1 MPGAVV
7 RAAHL
12 AQELGQRQQRQAA
25 AGSQSIAQRLA
36 LLEVVRGPGD
46 TLRPGRGRSRS
57 RPGHG
62 AVDSRER
69 GLLLGGPLSVDGGA
83 GALAEARPAQRPR
96 EGGLLAQRERSRS
109 RSQRSWRSPRLLGA
123 REFLGAH
130 DQARE
135 TLGRG
140 GVGSADRED
149 PGEGVHRGGR
159 ARLEAHG
166 EGGFERRPQPRP
178 AQVLLDR
185 GDSDS
190 QRRAIHALIIARL
203 RAGLSPASPH
213 TREKLGPVRFSGMG
227 TQTLTLVPETAVP
240 RVSVESRD
248 AGTRK
253 ARAGLAMSIATFAM
267 AAASA
272 IQAILYLGKFGTN
285 ARTDGFFV
293 AFALYSTFGVFS
305 QSLRVTSVPL
315 LVQPGAR
322 LSTGRFA
329 ATLLLIAVPVLLVTG
344 PLAGPLAQ
352 LIAPGLS
359 AHGRAIT
366 AAALPV
372 LGCAMV
378 LQLWA
383 AGGATVLA
391 IRDRFTTIAGAYM
404 SGAAAGLLAFLVLMD
419 HTGVQTLGWSM
430 LTMSVV
436 TSVWMLLGVRR
447 SGGFGLAA
455 PREFSAAT
463 VLAAEPSALSLAPAA
478 LARDCGVVLG
488 RTAIYLAFNVLFV
501 ITLAFGS
508 RSAAGGTTV
517 LSYAY
522 LFVSYLVAGTGMA
535 LGMSSIPDLTRE
547 ARSQQRTLV
556 AAAVPRGF
564 RYAMLIAAPAL
575 ALLIAAGA
583 PLVHAVLPRSLSAAE
598 AHTLRI
604 FGALLL
610 PWLIAALLVNF
621 LLPVLLALGRA
632 RLLGALALPLVALQL
647 AATAIGSAL
656 FGVDGAV
663 GAFWVA
669 PSCLA
674 VALLIAAA
682 GRSGAAA
689 LARELAGDGLRFLAV
704 AALAFGAGWLV
715 GAALPA
721 SEFVQAAVTGVLG
734 GALYLLGLW
743 LIARP
748 QLEVLLGAL
757 VTRPAPA

>member
-1 MPGAVV
+1 M
-7 RAAHL
+7 
-12 AQELGQRQQRQAA
+12 
-25 AGSQSIAQRLA
+25 S
-36 LLEVVRGPGD
+36 
-46 TLRPGRGRSRS
+46 
-57 RPGHG
+57 
-62 AVDSRER
+62 
-69 GLLLGGPLSVDGGA
+69 
-83 GALAEARPAQRPR
+83 
-96 EGGLLAQRERSRS
+96 
-109 RSQRSWRSPRLLGA
+109 
-123 REFLGAH
+123 
-130 DQARE
+130 
-135 TLGRG
+135 
-140 GVGSADRED
+140 
-149 PGEGVHRGGR
+149 
-159 ARLEAHG
+159 
-166 EGGFERRPQPRP
+166 
-178 AQVLLDR
+178 
-185 GDSDS
+185 
-190 QRRAIHALIIARL
+190 
-203 RAGLSPASPH
+203 
-213 TREKLGPVRFSGMG
+213 
-227 TQTLTLVPETAVP
+227 TQTLTLAPDAVAP
-240 RVSVESRD
+240 RMPVESADAD

-272 IQAILYLGKFGTN
+272 IQAILYLGRFGTN

-315 LVQPGAR
+315 LVEPGAR

-329 ATLLLIAVPVLLVTG
+329 ATLGLIAFPVLLLTG
-344 PLAGPLAQ
+344 PLAGPLAH

-359 AHGRAIT
+359 PHGRAIT

-404 SGAAAGLLAFLVLMD
+404 SGAASGLVAFLVLMA

-436 TSVWMLLGVRR
+436 TSAWMLAGVRR
-447 SGGFGLAA
+447 SGGFGAAQRGSAA
-455 PREFSAAT
+455 PAG
-463 VLAAEPSALSLAPAA
+463 LSFAPAA

-488 RTAIYLAFNVLFV
+488 RTSIYLAFNVLFV

-535 LGMSSIPDLTRE
+535 LGMSSIPDLTRA
-547 ARSQQRTLV
+547 ARSQQRSVV
-556 AAAVPRGF
+556 AAAIPRGF

-575 ALLIAAGA
+575 AVLIAAGA
-583 PLVHAVLPRSLSAAE
+583 SLVHAVLPRSLSGAE
-598 AHTLRI
+598 AHSLRI
-604 FGALLL
+604 FAALLL
-610 PWLIAALLVNF
+610 PWLIAALIVNF
-621 LLPVLLALGRA
+621 LLPVLLAFGRA
-632 RLLGALALPLVALQL
+632 RLLGALAVPLVVLQL
-647 AATAIGSAL
+647 VATAIGSAL

-674 VALLIAAA
+674 AVLLVAAT
-682 GRSGAAA
+682 GRSGAWA
-689 LARELAGDGLRFLAV
+689 LARELASDGLRFFAV
-704 AALAFGAGWLV
+704 AALAFGVGWAI

-721 SEFVQAAVTGVLG
+721 PASVQAAVAGLIG
-734 GALYLLGLW
+734 CAAYLAGLW

-757 VTRPAPA
+757 ITRPEPA